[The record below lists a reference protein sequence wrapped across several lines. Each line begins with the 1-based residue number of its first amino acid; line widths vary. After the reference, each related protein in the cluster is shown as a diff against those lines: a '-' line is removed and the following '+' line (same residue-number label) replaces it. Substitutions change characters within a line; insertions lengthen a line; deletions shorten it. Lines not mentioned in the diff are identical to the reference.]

1 MGSFF
6 MKTARV
12 LAFLL
17 MACLLVAP
25 LVASSGIVE
34 AKKLPTN
41 AYEIY
46 ILPSQQELNYYRI
59 NKPTF
64 VEAGSTYVNWSHL
77 TPVQK
82 RMSVSDEFTRF
93 EFYIDFGD
101 GNGWTQIAL
110 KKDISVKDNNFMK
123 VWRVDFPAN
132 YFQPGTYSIRSVCYD
147 WGLLGSPVVYESTM
161 TFLKPTGYS

>member
-1 MGSFF
+1 
-6 MKTARV
+6 MKTVRV

-17 MACLLVAP
+17 IVCLLVAP

-59 NKPTF
+59 NQPTF
-64 VEAGSTYVNWSHL
+64 IEAGSTYINWNHL
-77 TPVQK
+77 TPLQK

-110 KKDISVKDNNFMK
+110 KKDISVKDHNLTK
-123 VWRVDFPAN
+123 AWRADFPAN
-132 YFQPGTYSIRSVCYD
+132 YFQPGTYSIKSVFYD
-147 WGLLGSPVVYESTM
+147 WELLESPIVYESTL
-161 TFLKPTGYS
+161 TFLKPPGYA